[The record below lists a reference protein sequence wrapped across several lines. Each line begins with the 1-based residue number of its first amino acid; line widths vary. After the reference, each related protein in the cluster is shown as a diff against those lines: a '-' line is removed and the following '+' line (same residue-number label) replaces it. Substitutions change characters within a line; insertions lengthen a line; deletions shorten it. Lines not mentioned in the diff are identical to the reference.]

1 MYLDILQNS
10 QQICSKPSSKL
21 LNVTV
26 VLELFC
32 VVLQEQEQHQQN
44 YFMVEDRKRVCV
56 KRFVV

>member
-1 MYLDILQNS
+1 MLQNS

-21 LNVTV
+21 HKVTIV
-26 VLELFC
+26 VELFC
-32 VVLQEQEQHQQN
+32 VALQEQKQHQQN